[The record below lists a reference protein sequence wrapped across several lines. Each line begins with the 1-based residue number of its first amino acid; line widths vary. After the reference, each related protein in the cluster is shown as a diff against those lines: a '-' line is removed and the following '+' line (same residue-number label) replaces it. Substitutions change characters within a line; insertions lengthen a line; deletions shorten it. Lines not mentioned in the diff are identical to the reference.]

1 MMSAMTSTTSAV
13 SRLAPSIDRFEQG
26 ADVPRKAI
34 AGLSRDQLR
43 AHPVPGTWSIH
54 ELIVHLY
61 QSDLVAI
68 DRMWRIAAMEKPLI
82 MAYDENAFLREL
94 HPDAI
99 DAALAAEAFSLNRK
113 LLAPV
118 LRALPEA
125 SFARAGVHS
134 ERGLLTLEQMV
145 EGYVKH
151 LEHHMGFLRDK
162 LQALGRPMAASPGD
176 RR

>member
-82 MAYDENAFLREL
+82 MAYDENAYLREL
-94 HPDAI
+94 HPEAVDP
-99 DAALAAEAFSLNRK
+99 ALAAEAFSLNRR
-113 LLAPV
+113 LVAPV

-151 LEHHMGFLRDK
+151 LEHHMGFLREK
-162 LQALGRPMAASPGD
+162 LRVLGRPVAV
-176 RR
+176 